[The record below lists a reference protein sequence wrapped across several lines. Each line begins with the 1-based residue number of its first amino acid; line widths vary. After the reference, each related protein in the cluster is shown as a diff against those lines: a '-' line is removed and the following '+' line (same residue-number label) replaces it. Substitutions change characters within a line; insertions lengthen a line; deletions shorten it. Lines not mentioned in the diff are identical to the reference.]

1 MRERLAASFGL
12 LAVIVLVVVVVIRAW
27 TLGERV
33 RDQEDAYQH
42 DRAELIA
49 DVLAERAAG
58 GGTVDRALLT
68 TLVDVDS
75 RLEYVGPDGD
85 AVVAEGAAYESSA
98 GQVTAE
104 TRAVDGR
111 VTLTSSSQ
119 RIEDVTSRQIT
130 SLLMLALLVA
140 ILAGLA
146 GWWFAVRLAAPFA
159 SLAGAAAA
167 LGRGRFDLQLP
178 TTRIPEARAIG
189 QALKVSAAQLEGR
202 LARERDFAEYASHE
216 LRTPLTALQLELE
229 DLTLRDDVPDDVKAS
244 ARRCM
249 QRLDDVNA
257 AAGELVSI
265 TRHGALVEGGAVP
278 LRVLATTVTQAWADR
293 LAPGRRTVTA
303 RADGDLDVTFT
314 PGPVEHVLELVLGDV
329 VGGTGPVRLVFVGGA
344 SHLRISVPAGVSS
357 SAPHPGLTTARQL
370 AESQGGRITGD
381 LDDAG
386 LDILMPRR

>member
-1 MRERLAASFGL
+1 
-12 LAVIVLVVVVVIRAW
+12 
-27 TLGERV
+27 
-33 RDQEDAYQH
+33 
-42 DRAELIA
+42 
-49 DVLAERAAG
+49 
-58 GGTVDRALLT
+58 
-68 TLVDVDS
+68 
-75 RLEYVGPDGD
+75 
-85 AVVAEGAAYESSA
+85 
-98 GQVTAE
+98 
-104 TRAVDGR
+104 
-111 VTLTSSSQ
+111 
-119 RIEDVTSRQIT
+119 
-130 SLLMLALLVA
+130 MLALLVA

-146 GWWFAVRLAAPFA
+146 GWWFAVRLTAPFA

-178 TTRIPEARAIG
+178 ETRIPEARAIG

-229 DLTLRDDVPDDVKAS
+229 DLTLRDDVPDDAKAA

-249 QRLDDVNA
+249 QRVDDVNA

-265 TRHGALVEGGAVP
+265 TRQGALVEGGAVA
-278 LRVLATTVTQAWADR
+278 LSELATHVTQAWADR
-293 LAPGRRTVTA
+293 LADERRTVTA

-329 VGGTGPVRLVFVGGA
+329 VGGTGPVRLR
-344 SHLRISVPAGVSS
+344 LRRRRLPRPDLRPARRRLP
-357 SAPHPGLTTARQL
+357 APHPGLTAARQL